1 MVRVRAAIGRL
12 AFVMSLPHEG
22 VRADPGGRDISIA
35 RVLRNVSYVSR
46 PFGRSTSKP
55 ALLQASPAPSRNP
68 RMFNS
73 IASAGRRVLP
83 NQWDLIAFAA
93 IMAVLTAVAHSY
105 HGISAPLP
113 APNEPVVSLDYLN
126 LPYYALRTALR
137 MFAALFFSLLFTF
150 SYATL
155 AAKSRRWEMV
165 LIPVLDIL
173 QSVPILGFLS
183 FTVTFFLGLFPGNTL
198 GAELAAIFA
207 IFTSQ
212 AWNMAFAFY
221 QSLRT
226 VPRDLEE
233 VSRGFRLTGWQKF
246 WQLEAPFAMPNL
258 IWNTMMSMS
267 GGWFFVVASEA
278 FTVRDTTVTLP
289 GVGSYIAKANDAGD
303 WKAIGAAILTMAIV
317 ILLYDQLLFRPI
329 VAWADKFRVELSA
342 SQEVSSSWVL
352 NILQRTHWVRSAF
365 RPVFAAF
372 RSISLLP
379 IRLPRILPAA
389 RASDQTPSRIL
400 DALWVLAVL
409 AVAIWAGWITVQYIA
424 TELSWGEVGRV
435 FVLTVYTLIRVFLLI
450 LLASLIWVPISV
462 WVGMRPRW
470 AEALQPIAQFLAAF
484 PVNLL
489 FGATVSVILVFNL
502 NPNIWLS
509 FLIIFGTQ
517 WYIVFNTIG
526 GAAAFPNDLTEA
538 AKNFRIKGWRWWWQV
553 IIPGIAPYYLTG
565 AITASGGSW
574 NASIV
579 AEYVKWKDHTV
590 TAQGVGSYIAEA
602 TEKGDFPKIVLGVAM
617 MSLFVT
623 LFNRL
628 FWRQLYA
635 YAERRLRL

>member
-1 MVRVRAAIGRL
+1 MLNA
-12 AFVMSLPHEG
+12 
-22 VRADPGGRDISIA
+22 
-35 RVLRNVSYVSR
+35 
-46 PFGRSTSKP
+46 
-55 ALLQASPAPSRNP
+55 
-68 RMFNS
+68 
-73 IASAGRRVLP
+73 IASAGRRALP

-93 IMAVLTAVAHSY
+93 ILAVLTAIARSY

-113 APNEPVVSLDYLN
+113 APNETAVSLDYWE
-126 LPYYALRTALR
+126 LPYYAFRTVLR
-137 MFAALFFSLLFTF
+137 MFAALAASLVFTF
-150 SYATL
+150 TYATL
-155 AAKSRRWEMV
+155 AAKSRRAEMV

-212 AWNMAFAFY
+212 AWNMAFSFY

-226 VPRDLEE
+226 VPRDLDE
-233 VSRGFRLTGWQKF
+233 VARGFRLTGWQKF
-246 WQLEAPFAMPNL
+246 WQLEAPFAMPGL

-278 FTVRDTTVTLP
+278 ITVGDTTITLP

-303 WKAIGAAILTMAIV
+303 WSAIGAAVLTMALV

-329 VAWADKFRVELSA
+329 VAWAAKFRVELSV
-342 SQEVSSSWVL
+342 SQDVETSWVL
-352 NILQRTHWVRSAF
+352 NLIKRTHWLRLGVT
-365 RPVFAAF
+365 PVFGALRGVGLLRLRF
-372 RSISLLP
+372 PDVLPGRSS
-379 IRLPRILPAA
+379 
-389 RASDQTPSRIL
+389 SSGEPSRLVDAIWIL
-400 DALWVLAVL
+400 MII
-409 AVAIWAGWITVQYIA
+409 AVAAWAAWLTISYIA
-424 TELSWGEVGRV
+424 TELNWDEVLHV
-435 FVLTVYTLIRVFLLI
+435 FVLTFYTLIRVVVLM
-450 LLASLIWVPISV
+450 LLATVVWVPISV
-462 WVGMRPRW
+462 WIGLRPRW
-470 AEALQPIAQFLAAF
+470 AEAIQPIAQFLAAF

-489 FGATVSVILVFNL
+489 FGAAVSLVLAFNL

-509 FLIIFGTQ
+509 LLIVFGTQ

-526 GAAAFPNDLTEA
+526 GAAAFPNDLREA
-538 AKNFRIKGWRWWWQV
+538 VANFHIRGWRWWTEV
-553 IIPGIAPYYLTG
+553 IIPGVAPYYLTG

-590 TAQGVGSYIAEA
+590 VARGVGSYIAEA
-602 TEKGDFPKIVLGVAM
+602 TDKGDFPRIVLGVAM
-617 MSLFVT
+617 MSIFVT

-628 FWRQLYA
+628 FWRRLYA